1 MNKKNTLPR
10 LRETAIPLAVS
21 LIRKSP
27 QIAQVRPGVV
37 MRLRIE
43 NQFKAVVH
51 WFSEEGDGEE
61 LLKEMVVKERRP
73 PLHDELF
80 VVKKAKNAF
89 GYLWARHKLGNGQ
102 YLTEMRLSEGAHFS
116 MMVSANL
123 RRFKAREIMLS
134 MT

>member
-10 LRETAIPLAVS
+10 LRETALPLAVS
-21 LIRKSP
+21 LIRKSTLLT
-27 QIAQVRPGVV
+27 QVRPGVV

-43 NQFKAVVH
+43 NKFKAVVH

-80 VVKKAKNAF
+80 IVKKAKNTF
-89 GYLWARHKLGNGQ
+89 GYLWARYKLGNGY
-102 YLTEMRLSEGAHFS
+102 YLTEMRISEGAHFA
-116 MMVSANL
+116 MMLSANL
-123 RRFKAREIMLS
+123 RRFKTREIMLD
-134 MT
+134 